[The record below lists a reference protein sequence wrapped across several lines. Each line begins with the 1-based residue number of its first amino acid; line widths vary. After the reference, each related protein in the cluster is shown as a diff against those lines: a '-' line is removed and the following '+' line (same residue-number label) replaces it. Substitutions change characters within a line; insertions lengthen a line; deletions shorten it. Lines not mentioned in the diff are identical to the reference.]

1 MERQMRKKKRKKKF
15 KSVGKENEN
24 REKNDSSVKSV
35 DAYANN
41 KYSLKVKCSTFQNPY
56 H

>member
-1 MERQMRKKKRKKKF
+1 MRKKKRKKKF
-15 KSVGKENEN
+15 KYVGNEN

-41 KYSLKVKCSTFQNPY
+41 KYSLKMKCSTFQNPY

>member
-1 MERQMRKKKRKKKF
+1 MKKKERKKEF
-15 KSVGKENEN
+15 KSVEKENKK

-35 DAYANN
+35 DAYAYNGYN
-41 KYSLKVKCSTFQNPY
+41 LKVKCTSFQNPY